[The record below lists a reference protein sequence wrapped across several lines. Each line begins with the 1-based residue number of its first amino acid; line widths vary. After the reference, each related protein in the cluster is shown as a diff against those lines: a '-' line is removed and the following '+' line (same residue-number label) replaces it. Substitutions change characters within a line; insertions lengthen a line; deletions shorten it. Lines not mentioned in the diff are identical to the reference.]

1 MTKTSTALTAAQ
13 KKAYRA
19 IGHRLEPVVMVGEKG
34 ISEGLLLELERALD
48 DHELIKVKIAAGDR
62 EAKAELIKELLTK
75 SRSLLVQ
82 KIGNIALILRLN
94 PNGSAKLSNIS
105 KYQY

>member
-1 MTKTSTALTAAQ
+1 MPNSSKPITSAQ

-19 IGHRLEPVVMVGEKG
+19 IGHNLDPVVMVGEKG
-34 ISEGLLLELERALD
+34 LTEALLLELDRALD

-62 EAKAELIKELLTK
+62 EAKAELIEALLLK
-75 SRSLLVQ
+75 SQASLIQ

-94 PNGSAKLSNIS
+94 PNAKLSNINKS
-105 KYQY
+105 

>member
-1 MTKTSTALTAAQ
+1 MPNSSTTITSAQ

-19 IGHRLEPVVMVGEKG
+19 IGHNLDPVIMVGDKG
-34 ISEGLLLELERALD
+34 LTEGLLLELDRALD

-62 EAKAELIKELLTK
+62 EAKAELIEALLLNSK
-75 SRSLLVQ
+75 ASLIQ

-94 PNGSAKLSNIS
+94 PNAKLSNINKS
-105 KYQY
+105 